1 MQEDTTVTSNAS
13 RTAALPVAPTL
24 HALPDALKLHI
35 LGNGGPRCALLL
47 EAASRALD
55 LRRVARTAYDA
66 FWREH
71 LLERWPC
78 EGPALCSL
86 VGPQATPRQLY
97 EAFATKRIARRNIHG
112 EVELSSSGYISSVYP
127 AYYPD
132 DVGESSGDEDS
143 DKDHYA
149 ADYPIMGRVAFI
161 LTVGGFART
170 ARFTKGPKGEAS
182 PNEYMC
188 DSPGLGRIGG
198 PHCIGVW
205 EVLGGE
211 AIFDF
216 GGTFPP
222 DGLRDVPTW
231 DPATTREVTGSQLS
245 QSLYAID
252 LQSFKCVALFENLY
266 PDDIGELA
274 NDQIYLRY
282 FSDSP
287 DIPVYFRHE
296 KPVEYES
303 PSELES
309 DGKAL
314 VDVLRLDS
322 HFDLE
327 PCVDAGPFVYRLR
340 HTNIGFRDRSEY
352 CVHDK
357 DFCPYILDIIQQTH
371 A

>member
-1 MQEDTTVTSNAS
+1 MQKDTKVTSNAS

-35 LGNGGPRCALLL
+35 LGYGGPRCALLL

-97 EAFATKRIARRNIHG
+97 EAFATKRVARRNIHG
-112 EVELSSSGYISSVYP
+112 EVETNWLGDGRSVFT

-132 DVGESSGDEDS
+132 DEGESSGDEDS
-143 DKDHYA
+143 DKDPYA
-149 ADYPIMGRVAFI
+149 AEYPIMGRVAFI

-170 ARFTKGPKGEAS
+170 ARFTKGPKDEAS
-182 PNEYMC
+182 PNEYKC

-198 PHCIGVW
+198 PHCIGKW

-216 GGTFPP
+216 EGTLPP
-222 DGLRDVPTW
+222 DGDLPHW
-231 DPATTREVTGSQLS
+231 DPAATREVTGSQLS

-266 PDDIGELA
+266 PDDIGGLA
-274 NDQIYLRY
+274 NHQIYLRY

-287 DIPVYFRHE
+287 DIPAYFRHE

-303 PSELES
+303 PSELET
-309 DGKAL
+309 DDKAL
-314 VDVLRLDS
+314 VAVLRLDAN
-322 HFDLE
+322 FDLD
-327 PCVDAGPFVYRLR
+327 PLVGAGPFVYRLR
-340 HTNIGFRDRSEY
+340 HTNIGFRDGSGY
-352 CVHDK
+352 CVHDST
-357 DFCPYILDIIQQTH
+357 FCPYILDIIQQTH
-371 A
+371 AQ